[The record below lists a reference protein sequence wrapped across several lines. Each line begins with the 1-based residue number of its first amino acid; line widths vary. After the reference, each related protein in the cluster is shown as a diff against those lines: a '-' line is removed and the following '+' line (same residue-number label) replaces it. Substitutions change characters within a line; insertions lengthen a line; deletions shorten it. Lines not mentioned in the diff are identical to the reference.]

1 MTARYGALFGIL
13 AFVALPAGASETGH
27 HWSYSGDTG
36 PSHWSQLEPDYAVCG
51 TGKTQSPVNIETAHV
66 QQQELP
72 PLIFNYHPS
81 TMRIVDNGHTVQV
94 SVPPGDTLTV
104 GDHRYTLVQ
113 FHFHHPSE
121 EALDGKSF
129 DMVAHLVHRDEQG
142 HLAVVAVPLQKG
154 AANPL
159 LSTLW
164 QNLPHERGHEA
175 APAGVAI
182 NAAALLPADLSY
194 YTYTGSLTTPP
205 CSESVRWFVLKSP
218 MTLSADQVATF
229 AKLYP
234 ANARVLQ
241 PLNGRAV
248 LSSK

>member
-113 FHFHHPSE
+113 FHFQHPS
-121 EALDGKSF
+121 
-129 DMVAHLVHRDEQG
+129 
-142 HLAVVAVPLQKG
+142 
-154 AANPL
+154 
-159 LSTLW
+159 
-164 QNLPHERGHEA
+164 
-175 APAGVAI
+175 
-182 NAAALLPADLSY
+182 
-194 YTYTGSLTTPP
+194 
-205 CSESVRWFVLKSP
+205 
-218 MTLSADQVATF
+218 
-229 AKLYP
+229 
-234 ANARVLQ
+234 
-241 PLNGRAV
+241 
-248 LSSK
+248 